1 MSTGTRSSLADR
13 YFDAV
18 IERQATLFD
27 AVRNGNE
34 RYHRF
39 TRSLIEGVRQNS
51 HDWVEVRRRWISKPM
66 DLVGLYESVSEAAG
80 NTQSRGLALA
90 REWLDDALE
99 SQREGQE
106 VLRQGLGDVR
116 EAVQRVQESAPQFL
130 RRNASRNA
138 SRADNGQKEPV
149 AEQQAE

>member
-1 MSTGTRSSLADR
+1 MSTETRSSLADR

-18 IERQATLFD
+18 VERQATLFD
-27 AVRNGNE
+27 TVRNGNE

-39 TRSLIEGVRQNS
+39 LRSFLEGVRQNS
-51 HDWVEVRRRWISKPM
+51 QDWVEVRRRWVSKPM

-80 NTQSRGLALA
+80 NSQSRNVALA

-130 RRNASRNA
+130 RRNASR
-138 SRADNGQKEPV
+138 ADNGQKESV
-149 AEQQAE
+149 TEQQAE

>member
-1 MSTGTRSSLADR
+1 MSTGTRSSLVDR

-18 IERQATLFD
+18 VERQATLFD
-27 AVRNGNE
+27 AIRNGDE

-39 TRSLIEGVRQNS
+39 ARSLIEGVRQNS
-51 HDWVEVRRRWISKPM
+51 HDWIEVRRRWASNPM
-66 DLVGLYESVSEAAG
+66 DLVGLYETASEAVG
-80 NTQSRGLALA
+80 NSQSRSLALA
-90 REWLDDALE
+90 RELLDDALE

-116 EAVQRVQESAPQFL
+116 QVVQRVQESAPQFL
-130 RRNASRNA
+130 RRDA

-149 AEQQAE
+149 TEQQAE

>member
-1 MSTGTRSSLADR
+1 MSSGTRSSLVDR
-13 YFDAV
+13 YFDSV
-18 IERQATLFD
+18 VERQATLFD

-39 TRSLIEGVRQNS
+39 ARSLIEGVRHNS
-51 HDWVEVRRRWISKPM
+51 NDWVEVRRRWVSKPM
-66 DLVGLYESVSEAAG
+66 DLVGLYESVSEATG
-80 NTQSRGLALA
+80 NSQSRSLALA

-116 EAVQRVQESAPQFL
+116 EAVQRVQENAPQFL
-130 RRNASRNA
+130 RRNASG
-138 SRADNGQKEPV
+138 ADNGQKEPV